1 MSREK
6 KVKIFKLVIM
16 VLVILI
22 LIGVT
27 VYLFPVIKN
36 LSTTEGQ
43 IEFKNRVNDT
53 GFLGMLTLFG
63 LQVAQIFLFILPGEP
78 LEIFVDKDFIALKK
92 YSPMTDFRTLAQILV
107 DSVYD
112 SISLNIFITDRDQCV
127 AASNSIKKEYYNNP
141 ISSYLEKVLADR
153 KKVSSPVKE
162 VELSRNHTETIS
174 YTLNP
179 IIVNGDVIGLVGL
192 TSPTNITDSDE
203 KIASFITEFLCK
215 NIEE

>member
-1 MSREK
+1 MGIR
-6 KVKIFKLVIM
+6 KIF
-16 VLVILI
+16 
-22 LIGVT
+22 IGRINIRIESR
-27 VYLFPVIKN
+27 YYMK
-36 LSTTEGQ
+36 TTGVVRR
-43 IEFKNRVNDT
+43 ID
-53 GFLGMLTLFG
+53 GLGRIVVPKEIRRTLR
-63 LQVAQIFLFILPGEP
+63 IRDGEP

-92 YSPMTDFRTLAQILV
+92 YSPMTDFRTLTQILV

-112 SISLNIFITDRDQCV
+112 SISLDIFITDRDQCV

>member
-1 MSREK
+1 
-6 KVKIFKLVIM
+6 
-16 VLVILI
+16 
-22 LIGVT
+22 
-27 VYLFPVIKN
+27 
-36 LSTTEGQ
+36 
-43 IEFKNRVNDT
+43 
-53 GFLGMLTLFG
+53 
-63 LQVAQIFLFILPGEP
+63 
-78 LEIFVDKDFIALKK
+78 
-92 YSPMTDFRTLAQILV
+92 MTDFRTLAQILV

-112 SISLNIFITDRDQCV
+112 SISLDIFITDRDQCV

>member
-1 MSREK
+1 MGSS
-6 KVKIFKLVIM
+6 V
-16 VLVILI
+16 
-22 LIGVT
+22 
-27 VYLFPVIKN
+27 
-36 LSTTEGQ
+36 LSTICE
-43 IEFKNRVNDT
+43 
-53 GFLGMLTLFG
+53 
-63 LQVAQIFLFILPGEP
+63 
-78 LEIFVDKDFIALKK
+78 
-92 YSPMTDFRTLAQILV
+92 
-107 DSVYD
+107 
-112 SISLNIFITDRDQCV
+112 SISKIPQNNRYIFITDRDRCV

-162 VELSRNHTETIS
+162 VELSRNHMETIS

-215 NIEE
+215 TVLFILFWFRTAENRFSPTT